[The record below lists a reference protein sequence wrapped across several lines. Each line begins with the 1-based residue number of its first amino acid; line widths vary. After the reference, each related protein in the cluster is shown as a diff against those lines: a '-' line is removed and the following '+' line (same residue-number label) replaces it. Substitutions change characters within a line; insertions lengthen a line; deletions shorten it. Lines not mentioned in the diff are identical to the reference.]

1 MPEPIVVVA
10 GTSFSAIREY
20 LTAVLPRIRLETVD
34 PVVLRNQGCA
44 AEVLIP
50 AMTRISSEMMD
61 RIAGLR
67 LIQQWGTGLDG
78 VEVRAATQKGY
89 CGRQRAERRKW

>member
-34 PVVLRNQGCA
+34 PVILRNQGCA
-44 AEVLIP
+44 AEILIP

-61 RIAGLR
+61 RIGAPADTAVGH
-67 LIQQWGTGLDG
+67 LIGWRGGPG
-78 VEVRAATQKGY
+78 RNPKGY